1 MINVSF
7 WNILWTVV
15 NLLIL
20 CVAFKKFFFKPIENI
35 IAKRQEEAKEIYDKA
50 EEKNRQADEY
60 VKQYEDKLANVE
72 SEKKQIILE
81 ARKTADTHYQKI
93 IAEAHEDAKTIQE
106 NAIAEAT
113 IEKNKIISS
122 AKKEIADM
130 VVEATAK
137 VIGGRTGADI
147 DSQLFDDFIDKAG
160 E

>member
-15 NLLIL
+15 NLLLL
-20 CVAFKKFFFKPIENI
+20 CVAFKFFFFKRIDNI
-35 IAKRQEEAKEIYDKA
+35 IVKRQEEAKEIYDKA

-60 VKQYEDKLANVE
+60 VKKYEDKLASVE

-81 ARKTADTHYQKI
+81 ARKTADGQYQKI
-93 IAEAHEDAKTIQE
+93 IAEAHEDAKNIHE
-106 NAIAEAT
+106 NAVAEAT

-137 VIGGRTGADI
+137 VIGSRTGADI

>member
-1 MINVSF
+1 MINISF
-7 WNILWTVV
+7 WNILWIVV

-20 CVAFKKFFFKPIENI
+20 CVAFTKLFFKPIQNI
-35 IAKRQEEAKEIYDKA
+35 IEKRQEEAQDIYNKA
-50 EEKNRQADEY
+50 EEKNRQAAEY
-60 VKQYEDKLANVE
+60 AKQYETKLAGVE

-81 ARKTADTHYQKI
+81 ARKNADGQYKKI
-93 IAEAHEDAKTIQE
+93 IAEAQEDAKTIHE
-106 NAIAEAT
+106 NAVAEAT

-122 AKKEIADM
+122 AKREIADM

>member
-7 WNILWTVV
+7 WNIFFIVV

-20 CVAFKKFFFKPIENI
+20 SLAFKKFFFKPIDNI
-35 IAKRQEEAKEIYDKA
+35 IVKRQEEAKEIYDKA
-50 EEKNRQADEY
+50 EEKNRKADEY
-60 VKQYEDKLANVE
+60 VKKYQDKLANAE

-81 ARKTADTHYQKI
+81 ARKTADGQYQKI
-93 IAEAHEDAKTIQE
+93 IAEAQEDAKTIHE
-106 NAIAEAT
+106 TAVAEAT

-122 AKKEIADM
+122 AKREIADM

-137 VIGGRTGADI
+137 VIGSRTGADI